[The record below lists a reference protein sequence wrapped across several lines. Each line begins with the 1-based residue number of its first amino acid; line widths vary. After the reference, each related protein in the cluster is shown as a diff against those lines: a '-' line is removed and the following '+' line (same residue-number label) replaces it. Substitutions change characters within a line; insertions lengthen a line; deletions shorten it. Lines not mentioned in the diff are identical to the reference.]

1 MNLITIEGEF
11 WILNTDGKIPL
22 IDGGPHAKY
31 NSGPTPEQSESSVD
45 IA

>member
-1 MNLITIEGEF
+1 MQLIMIDGQP
-11 WILNTDGKIPL
+11 WVLNTDGKIQL
-22 IDGGPHAKY
+22 TGGEPHAKY